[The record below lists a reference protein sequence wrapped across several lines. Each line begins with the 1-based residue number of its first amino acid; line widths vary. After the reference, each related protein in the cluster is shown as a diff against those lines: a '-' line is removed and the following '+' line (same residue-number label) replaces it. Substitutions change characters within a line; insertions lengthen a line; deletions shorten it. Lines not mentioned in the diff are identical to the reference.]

1 MRLKG
6 KKIALCVTGS
16 VAAIISP
23 QIARELMRSG
33 AKVTAY
39 MSDGALDIIHK
50 NTMEFATGR
59 GVVTKLTGRVEHLE
73 KFDLIL
79 IAPATANTI
88 GKIAFGVADTPVTS
102 LVMASDAPVLI
113 APAMD
118 EGMWNNKILKQ
129 NIEMLRSIGY
139 GFIEPKLEEK
149 KAKLADISDVVD
161 GVISALAK
169 KDCVGKKVVV
179 TAGPTI
185 EYIDPIRIITN
196 KSSGKMGIAIA
207 REAYFRGAEVRLI
220 YGPGTA
226 RVPTYIDVVHVETS
240 GEMLKAAKSEIARC
254 DIFISAA
261 AVSDFTPKVAKK
273 KIETEKGDLAL
284 NLTPTPKILN
294 SVKGSQAFKVGF
306 KALHDV
312 SEKELTAAAKKS
324 MQKYK
329 LDMVVANDVSKG
341 TFGSDE
347 NDVYI
352 VYGKGK
358 PTHIKDTKEEI
369 AKHIFDKIKKGK
381 IT

>member
-6 KKIALCVTGS
+6 RKIALCVTGS

-23 QIARELMRSG
+23 QIARELMRHG
-33 AKVTAY
+33 ADVTAY
-39 MSDGALDIIHK
+39 MSDGALDIIHT

-59 GVVTKLTGRVEHLE
+59 EVVTELSGRVEHLA

-102 LVMASDAPVLI
+102 LAMASDAPVLI

-118 EGMWNNKILKQ
+118 GGMWKNKILTQ
-129 NIEMLRSIGY
+129 NIEMLKSIEY
-139 GFIEPKLEEK
+139 GFIEPKLEEG
-149 KAKLADISDVVD
+149 KAKLAGTSDIVD
-161 GVISALAK
+161 AVIFALSK
-169 KDCVGKKVVV
+169 KDFKGKKVVV

-207 REAYFRGAEVRLI
+207 REAHFRGAEIRLI

-226 RVPTYIDVVHVETS
+226 NIPRYIETTNVETS
-240 GEMLKAAKSEIARC
+240 QEMLEAVESVFPGW

-261 AVSDFTPKVAKK
+261 AVSDFSTKKERK
-273 KIETEKGDLAL
+273 KIETEKGGLTL
-284 NLTPTPKILN
+284 NLTPTPKILEH
-294 SVKGSQAFKVGF
+294 VKGLKVFKVGF
-306 KALHDV
+306 KALHGV
-312 SEKELTAAAKKS
+312 SKSELTSSAKKS
-324 MQKYK
+324 LEKYR

-358 PTHIKDTKEEI
+358 SKHVKDRKEKI
-369 AKHIFDKIKKGK
+369 AKYIFDKIKKVK
-381 IT
+381 